1 MHAIQVPEFG
11 GPEVLRYLPL
21 PVPEPGA
28 GQVRVRLH
36 AVGVN
41 PADTYIRSGTYA
53 FFTPELPYTPGF
65 DGAGVVDA
73 VGAGATGVAPG
84 DPVFV
89 AALGTPGCSGTYA
102 ELVVADAAA
111 VHPLPS
117 RLSYGQG
124 AAVGVPCVTAWR
136 ALFQKAR
143 LQPGE
148 TVLIHGASGGVGVP
162 ATQLASDAGAVVVGT
177 AGTAEGAEVVRGA
190 GADHVLDH
198 SAPGYLDELAAVTG
212 GRGVSVI
219 VEMLADV
226 NLERDLEVLAVGGR
240 VVVVGSRGR
249 LEFTPRL
256 TMRKEATVLGTAL
269 WNASPAE
276 TSTAL
281 AAVAAKLRTGA
292 LDPVVGEELP
302 LREAAAAHR
311 RILEPGARGKLILAP
326 DGQPQ
331 APVALT

>member
-1 MHAIQVPEFG
+1 VADVHAIQVSEFG
-11 GPEVLRYLPL
+11 GPEVLRYRALPA
-21 PVPEPGA
+21 PEPGA

-36 AVGVN
+36 AIGVN
-41 PADTYIRSGTYA
+41 PADTYIRTGTYA

-73 VGAGATGVAPG
+73 VGAGVAGTAPG
-84 DPVFV
+84 DRVFV

-102 ELVVADAAA
+102 ELAVVDAAA
-111 VHPLPS
+111 VHPLPAG
-117 RLSYGQG
+117 LSYGQG

-162 ATQLASDAGAVVVGT
+162 ATQLASDVGAVVVGT
-177 AGTAEGAEVVRGA
+177 AGTAAGAEVVRGA

-198 SAPGYLDELAAVTG
+198 SAPGYLDELADITG
-212 GRGVSVI
+212 GRGVSAV

-226 NLERDLEVLAVGGR
+226 NLERDLEALAVGGR

-276 TSTAL
+276 TASAL

-292 LDPVVGEELP
+292 LRPVVGEELP

-311 RILEPGARGKLILAP
+311 RILEPGARGKLVLVP
-326 DGQPQ
+326 G
-331 APVALT
+331 

>member
-1 MHAIQVPEFG
+1 VHGIQVSEFG
-11 GPEVLRYLPL
+11 DAEVLQYGEL
-21 PVPEPGA
+21 PEPEPAA

-73 VGAGATGVAPG
+73 VGAGVDAVGPG
-84 DPVFV
+84 DRVFV
-89 AALGTPGCSGTYA
+89 GALGTPGWSGAYA
-102 ELVVADAAA
+102 ELAVADAAG

-117 RLSYGQG
+117 SLSYGQG

-136 ALFQKAR
+136 ALFQKAA

-148 TVLIHGASGGVGVP
+148 TVLIHGASGGVGLP
-162 ATQLASDAGAVVVGT
+162 ATQLAADAGAVVVGT
-177 AGTAEGAEVVRGA
+177 AGSAAGAEAVRGA
-190 GADHVLDH
+190 GASHVLDH
-198 SAPGYLDELAAVTG
+198 SAPGYLDALPDLTG
-212 GRGVSVI
+212 GRGVSVV

-226 NLERDLEVLAVGGR
+226 NLEQDLGALAVRGR
-240 VVVVGSRGR
+240 VVVVGSRGK

-256 TMRKEATVLGTAL
+256 TMLKEATVMGTAL
-269 WNASPAE
+269 WHASEAE
-276 TSTAL
+276 SASAL
-281 AAVAAKLRTGA
+281 AAVAAKLRSGA
-292 LDPVVGEELP
+292 LRPVVGEELP

-311 RILEPGARGKLILAP
+311 RILEPGAHGKLILVTGEA
-326 DGQPQ
+326 
-331 APVALT
+331 

>member
-1 MHAIQVPEFG
+1 VHGIRVSAFG
-11 GPEVLRYLPL
+11 GPEVLEHTTLPD
-21 PVPEPGA
+21 PGPGA

-36 AVGVN
+36 GIGVN
-41 PADTYIRSGTYA
+41 PADTYIRSGAYA

-73 VGAGATGVAPG
+73 VAADVAAVAPG
-84 DPVFV
+84 DRVFV

-102 ELVVADAAA
+102 ELAVVDAAA

-117 RLSYGQG
+117 SLSYGQG

-162 ATQLASDAGAVVVGT
+162 ATQLANDAGAVVIGT
-177 AGTAEGAEVVRGA
+177 AGSAAGAELVRRAGA
-190 GADHVLDH
+190 GHVLDH
-198 SAPGYLDELAAVTG
+198 SAPGYLDGLAGITG
-212 GRGVSVI
+212 GRGVSVV

-226 NLERDLEVLAVGGR
+226 NLERDLEVLAAGGR

-249 LEFTPRL
+249 LELTPRL
-256 TMRKEATVLGTAL
+256 TMIKEATVLGTAL
-269 WNASPAE
+269 WNASEAE
-276 TSTAL
+276 MASAL
-281 AAVAAKLRTGA
+281 AAVAAKLRSGA
-292 LDPVVGEELP
+292 LRPVVGEELP

-311 RILEPGARGKLILAP
+311 RVLEPGTRGKLVLVP
-326 DGQPQ
+326 DE
-331 APVALT
+331 